1 MSAPVQ
7 IPSDATLT
15 ALRNALRTHLAGR
28 PTGGELHRA
37 LNALCAEAHGRG
49 LRAEELLVRL
59 KQVFYQLP
67 EVQELPHGS
76 DRNDLLNRV
85 VSVCIEEYYRERR

>member
-1 MSAPVQ
+1 MSVPVQ
-7 IPSDATLT
+7 LPSDAALTL
-15 ALRNALRTHLAGR
+15 LRNALRTHLAGR

-37 LNALCAEAHGRG
+37 LNTLCGEAHERG
-49 LRAEELLVRL
+49 LRAEELVVRL

-85 VSVCIEEYYRERR
+85 VTVCIEEYYRGKR

>member
-1 MSAPVQ
+1 MTAPVQ
-7 IPSDATLT
+7 IPSDATLA

-49 LRAEELLVRL
+49 LRAEELVIKL
-59 KQVFYQLP
+59 KQALLQLP
-67 EVQELPHGS
+67 EVQALPHGS
-76 DRNDLLNRV
+76 DRNDLLNRI
-85 VSVCIEEYYRERR
+85 VSLCIEEYYRGKS